1 MKTIYINRHAKSDWP
16 DKDMTDFDRPL
27 NRRGLKDAPVM
38 ATRLAERLRANGDII
53 DHIVSSTAKRA
64 ITTCDIFCE
73 VNGWGLEKVEKT
85 RDIYENGS
93 MAVKKII
100 SAMDSNIN
108 SVIFF
113 GHNPH
118 FSDLVTYFSGNQG
131 VQLPTCGIVRIDFNT
146 DKWADLLEVNGNI
159 NFFDYPKNND

>member
-1 MKTIYINRHAKSDWP
+1 MKTIYINRHAKSDWA

-27 NRRGLKDAPVM
+27 NKRGLKDAPVM
-38 ATRLAERLRANGDII
+38 AARLAERLKTSGDSI
-53 DHIVSSTAKRA
+53 DNVFSSTANRA
-64 ITTCDIFCE
+64 ITTCMIFCD
-73 VNGWGLEKVEKT
+73 VIGWDFEKVEKT

-100 SAMDSNIN
+100 SSMDDNSN

-118 FSDLVTYFSGNQG
+118 FSDLITYFAGFQS
-131 VQLPTCGIVRIDFNT
+131 VQLPTCGIVKIDF
-146 DKWADLLEVNGNI
+146 DVEKWDDVLKLNGEI
-159 NFFDYPKNND
+159 DFIDYPKNDD